1 MQSLRQPLITFCR
14 MANAVS
20 SPFREEDE
28 RRCLLFA
35 LHRESFPE
43 IVSVIGTGASQTLT
57 EAAPLLDFSNQEH
70 GTRRRKARYQGQ
82 VGQTG
87 VLAAKYPK
95 VSSPATMESD
105 SRKWT

>member
-1 MQSLRQPLITFCR
+1 VLTFR
-14 MANAVS
+14 FES
-20 SPFREEDE
+20 G
-28 RRCLLFA
+28 
-35 LHRESFPE
+35 SFPE
-43 IVSVIGTGASQTLT
+43 IVSLIGTGASQTLT
-57 EAAPLLDFSNQEH
+57 EAAQLLDFSNQEH